1 LSAAISHAV
10 ARACA
15 AGSAGTTIERTELH
29 FDIKPAWR
37 LRRAGLETS
46 GAGERVG
53 AVPAA
58 HGSHPGNARV
68 IDGPRSVP
76 KCASGTSRQITTEWH
91 AVRMLSHALYRSIKR
106 SF

>member
-1 LSAAISHAV
+1 MRPKEPRKAKPKAKTAEGVVDAAPDMAHYS
-10 ARACA
+10 
-15 AGSAGTTIERTELH
+15 S
-29 FDIKPAWR
+29 WR

-46 GAGERVG
+46 GAGVRVG